1 MPESSN
7 EIQSATASIDNE
19 DQSTQKEAHI
29 PGGNE
34 KNNDELV
41 IEIRKVVEGPEI
53 QPSKQS
59 LIYEVL
65 PQLRKWNEE
74 AYTPQV
80 ISIGPIHHENKRLK
94 AMEEHKE
101 RFFRSF
107 VKRSKIELEYLV
119 GTIREMEESIR
130 GCYAETIDL
139 TGDRFVKMILMDASF
154 ILELFFKFSSRSW
167 TSDDPMF
174 LKPRACAIRLDL
186 LLLENQLPFFVIQ
199 KLHQLAFPYDSSI
212 SNYNALLELS
222 ISFFGGSSNFQF
234 MDNLPDVEIYHF
246 TDLLRIVQL
255 PKKRPKRVRQHTEL
269 LYTATQL
276 HEAGVKFGVLKSKCR
291 FDIKFEKGVLK
302 IPKFELD
309 NWTEVVT
316 RNIMAL
322 EQTRY
327 IKNAYFADYFALMD
341 SLINT
346 REDVDLLCKKKILVN
361 CIGDHNAAMSMINN
375 LNNGIEC
382 LTLREDYIDLYK
394 KLHSFY
400 ENPWNKWKATLKRQ
414 YFDTPW
420 RAASTVAAIVLL
432 VLTLIQ
438 TAFSIL
444 K

>member
-1 MPESSN
+1 
-7 EIQSATASIDNE
+7 
-19 DQSTQKEAHI
+19 
-29 PGGNE
+29 
-34 KNNDELV
+34 
-41 IEIRKVVEGPEI
+41 
-53 QPSKQS
+53 
-59 LIYEVL
+59 
-65 PQLRKWNEE
+65 
-74 AYTPQV
+74 
-80 ISIGPIHHENKRLK
+80 
-94 AMEEHKE
+94 MEEHKE

-167 TSDDPMF
+167 T
-174 LKPRACAIRLDL
+174 
-186 LLLENQLPFFVIQ
+186 
-199 KLHQLAFPYDSSI
+199 
-212 SNYNALLELS
+212 
-222 ISFFGGSSNFQF
+222 
-234 MDNLPDVEIYHF
+234 
-246 TDLLRIVQL
+246 L

-291 FDIKFEKGVLK
+291 FDIKFEKGVGYS
-302 IPKFELD
+302 
-309 NWTEVVT
+309 
-316 RNIMAL
+316 NIMAL

-438 TAFSIL
+438 TAFSIF